1 MSAIQAVAAMRTMP
15 GANGQSARAM
25 PQDSISEFHGSM
37 PGTSADATSAVRTT
51 MEERL
56 FQSSANFKILTSM
69 VAMHLP
75 VEWREKM
82 FQQIDTLLDAE
93 QWESDDAPPTVF
105 SARTFLRLILA
116 LNSSV
121 RPGLGA
127 SHDGNL
133 IAAWTKGKNRLT
145 VECLGGD
152 RLKWSVVR
160 EAPDRESVDRIVGAT
175 GLGRFVSQ
183 LAPYRPE
190 IWFTSGEQ

>member
-93 QWESDDAPPTVF
+93 QWESDDAPPTV
-105 SARTFLRLILA
+105 SLRARSCGLFLRSTHQFALA
-116 LNSSV
+116 LV
-121 RPGLGA
+121 LRMTA
-127 SHDGNL
+127 
-133 IAAWTKGKNRLT
+133 I
-145 VECLGGD
+145 
-152 RLKWSVVR
+152 
-160 EAPDRESVDRIVGAT
+160 
-175 GLGRFVSQ
+175 
-183 LAPYRPE
+183 
-190 IWFTSGEQ
+190 